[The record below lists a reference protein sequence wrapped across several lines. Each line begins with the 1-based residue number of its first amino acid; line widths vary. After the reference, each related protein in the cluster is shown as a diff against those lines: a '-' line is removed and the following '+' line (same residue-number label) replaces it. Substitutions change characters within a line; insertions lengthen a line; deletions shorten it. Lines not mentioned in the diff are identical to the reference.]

1 MSEIRENKTDL
12 GQGKVSKLMFKLA
25 VPTIIAQLVNLLYNL
40 VDRIYIGHIPVT
52 GDLALTG
59 LGLCFPVLMA
69 VSAFS
74 SLFGQGGA
82 PRAAIF
88 MGQGENERAEKLMGS
103 CAASLAAAAIILTI
117 LLEIFA
123 EPLLYLF
130 GASKNTIP
138 FALDYVRIYA
148 LGTVFVMLTMGLN
161 MFITTQG
168 FAKVAMKTVVIG
180 AVSNIVLDPVFIFLF
195 KMDVMGA
202 ALATILSQAISAL
215 WIIRFLTGK
224 ETKLRLKKE
233 NLRIDP
239 KIMLP
244 VMALGVSPFIMM
256 ITESVLN
263 IAFNSS
269 LYKYGDDIA
278 VGAMTILSSVM
289 QLQFMPVQGLAQ
301 GAQPII
307 SYNYGAGNMDRV
319 KQAYKILIICCVA
332 YTMVFWAAVELFP
345 AGFARIF
352 NNEPSLVEMTA
363 WALRIYM
370 GASCIFGL
378 QMAVQQIFIALGQA
392 KLSLFLAIFR
402 KIILLIPLIY
412 ILPNFMADKV
422 MAVFLAEP
430 ISDFVSA
437 TTCAVL
443 FAVNIKKILA
453 NRKKI

>member
-1 MSEIRENKTDL
+1 MENKTDL

-25 VPTIIAQLVNLLYNL
+25 IPTIIAQLVNLLYNL
-40 VDRIYIGHIPVT
+40 VDRIYIGHMPDT

-88 MGQGENERAEKLMGS
+88 MGQGEPERAEELLGN
-103 CAASLAAAAIILTI
+103 CAASLTAASVVLTI
-117 LLEIFA
+117 LLEVFA
-123 EPLLYLF
+123 EPLLNLF
-130 GASKNTIP
+130 GASPDTLP
-138 FALDYVRIYA
+138 FALGYVRIYA
-148 LGTVFVMLTMGLN
+148 IGTLFVMLTLGLN

-168 FAKVAMKTVVIG
+168 FAKVGMKTVIIG

-195 KMDVMGA
+195 DMGVQGA
-202 ALATILSQAISAL
+202 ALATIMSQCISAL
-215 WIIRFLTGK
+215 WILRFLTGNK
-224 ETKLRLKKE
+224 TKLRLKRE
-233 NLRIDP
+233 NFRINP

-307 SYNYGAGNMDRV
+307 SYNYGAGNTDRV
-319 KQAYKILIICCVA
+319 KQACKILIIACVT
-332 YTMVFWAAVELFP
+332 YTTVFWAAVELFP
-345 AGFARIF
+345 EIFAMIF
-352 NNEPSLVEMTA
+352 NNKPELVETTA

-370 GASCIFGL
+370 GASCIFGV

-402 KIILLIPLIY
+402 KLILLIPLIY
-412 ILPNFMADKV
+412 VLPLLIQDKV
-422 MAVFLAEP
+422 LAVFLAEP

-437 TTCAVL
+437 ATCAVL
-443 FAVNIKKILA
+443 FAVNIKKILE
-453 NRKKI
+453 NRKRI